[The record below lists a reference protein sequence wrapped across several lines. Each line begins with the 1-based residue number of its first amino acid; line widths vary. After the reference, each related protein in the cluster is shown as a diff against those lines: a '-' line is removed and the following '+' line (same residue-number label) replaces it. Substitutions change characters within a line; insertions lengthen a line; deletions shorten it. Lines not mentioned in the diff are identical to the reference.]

1 MTKHLLRDLE
11 HLKKQVL
18 AVGSMVQ
25 GSILKATKA
34 LLERLP
40 ALAAEVLKSDDAI
53 DRREVMVEEECLK
66 ILALHQ
72 PVAVDLRYII
82 TVLKVNNDLERMGD
96 LAGNI
101 AARAEELIKCAPVRL
116 PAEFTTMVETV
127 QRMVADSLATLIE
140 SDVNIAR
147 RVLAADDIVD
157 RIHRH
162 MVLEMQ
168 ALARKD
174 PGNIEGPIS
183 VMSVSKYLERI
194 ADQCTNIAED
204 VIFLVEGEI
213 VRHRRRR

>member
-18 AVGSMVQ
+18 AVGAMAQ
-25 GSILKATKA
+25 GAIQKATRA

-40 ALAAEVLKSDDAI
+40 ALAAEVQKSDDAI

-82 TVLKVNNDLERMGD
+82 TVLKVNNELERMGD

-127 QRMVADSLATLIE
+127 QRMVADALETLIE
-140 SDVNIAR
+140 TDVTIAR

-157 RIHRH
+157 RIHRQ
-162 MVLEMQ
+162 MFREMQ
-168 ALARKD
+168 AQARHD
-174 PGNIEGPIS
+174 PANMEGPIS
-183 VMSVSKYLERI
+183 VLSVSKYLERI

>member
-18 AVGSMVQ
+18 SVGAMAQ
-25 GSILKATKA
+25 GAIQKATRA

-40 ALAAEVLKSDDAI
+40 ALAAEVQKSDDAI

-82 TVLKVNNDLERMGD
+82 TVLKVNNELERMGD

-127 QRMVADSLATLIE
+127 QRMVADALETLIE
-140 SDVNIAR
+140 TDVTIAR

-157 RIHRH
+157 RIHRQ
-162 MVLEMQ
+162 MFREMQ
-168 ALARKD
+168 AQARHD
-174 PGNIEGPIS
+174 PANMEGPIS
-183 VMSVSKYLERI
+183 VLSVSKYLERI

>member
-18 AVGSMVQ
+18 AVGTMVQ
-25 GSILKATKA
+25 GAIQKATRA
-34 LLERLP
+34 MLERLP
-40 ALAAEVLKSDDAI
+40 TLAAEVLKSDDAI

-82 TVLKVNNDLERMGD
+82 TVLKVNNELERMGD

-116 PAEFTTMVETV
+116 PAEFRTMIETV
-127 QRMVADSLATLIE
+127 QRMVADALETLIE
-140 SDVNIAR
+140 TDVTIAR

-157 RIHRH
+157 RIHRL
-162 MVLEMQ
+162 MVREMQ
-168 ALARKD
+168 EEARTD
-174 PGNIEGPIS
+174 PDNIEGPIS

>member
-25 GSILKATKA
+25 GSILKATRS

-40 ALAAEVLKSDDAI
+40 ELAAEVLRGDDAI

-82 TVLKVNNDLERMGD
+82 AVLKVNNDLERMGD

-101 AARAEELIKCAPVRL
+101 AARAEELIECAPVRL

-127 QRMVADSLATLIE
+127 QRMVADSLETLIE
-140 SDVNIAR
+140 SDVTIAR

-162 MVLEMQ
+162 MVREMH
-168 ALARKD
+168 ALARQD
-174 PGNIEGPIS
+174 PANMEGPIS

>member
-25 GSILKATKA
+25 GAIQNATRA
-34 LLERLP
+34 LFERLP
-40 ALAAEVLKSDDAI
+40 TLSAEVLKSDDAI

-82 TVLKVNNDLERMGD
+82 TVLKVNNELERMGD

-101 AARAEELIKCAPVRL
+101 AARAAELTKCAPVRL
-116 PAEFTTMVETV
+116 PAEFTRMVETV
-127 QRMVADSLATLIE
+127 QVMVADSLETLVE
-140 SDVNIAR
+140 TDVTIAR
-147 RVLAADDIVD
+147 RILAADDIVD
-157 RIHRH
+157 RIHRQ
-162 MVLEMQ
+162 MVREMQ
-168 ALARKD
+168 DEARAD
-174 PGNIEGPIS
+174 PDNIEGPIS

>member
-116 PAEFTTMVETV
+116 PPEFTTMVETV

-140 SDVNIAR
+140 SDVTIAR

-174 PGNIEGPIS
+174 PGNMEGPIS

>member
-1 MTKHLLRDLE
+1 MTKHLLRDME
-11 HLKKQVL
+11 NLKKQL
-18 AVGSMVQ
+18 LQVGSMVQ
-25 GSILKATKA
+25 GAILKATRA

-40 ALAAEVLKSDDAI
+40 GLAAEVLHSDDDI

-116 PAEFTTMVETV
+116 PPEFTTMIETV
-127 QRMVADSLATLIE
+127 KRMVADSLEALIE
-140 SDVNIAR
+140 SDVAIAR
-147 RVLAADDIVD
+147 KILAADEIVD

-162 MVLEMQ
+162 MFQEMQ
-168 ALARKD
+168 ALAHRD
-174 PGNIEGPIS
+174 PDNMEGPIS
-183 VMSVSKYLERI
+183 VLSVSRYLERI

>member
-18 AVGSMVQ
+18 AVGAMVQ
-25 GSILKATKA
+25 GAIQKATRA

-40 ALAAEVLKSDDAI
+40 TLAAEVLKSDDAI

-82 TVLKVNNDLERMGD
+82 TVLKVNNELERMGD

-116 PAEFTTMVETV
+116 PAEFTTMIETV
-127 QRMVADSLATLIE
+127 QRMVADALETLIE
-140 SDVNIAR
+140 TDVTIAR

-162 MVLEMQ
+162 MVREMQ
-168 ALARKD
+168 EEARTD
-174 PGNIEGPIS
+174 PDNIEGPIS
-183 VMSVSKYLERI
+183 VMSASKYLERI